1 MALSERIL
9 NSQEFG
15 EMVLFDGFED
25 AFVGIAQRFNDWPI
39 AVYDKSKVIATLME
53 DMTHEDAIEYFEFN
67 VIGAW
72 VGDNTP
78 VFIEFVGDLDG

>member
-15 EMVLFDGFED
+15 GIVLFDGFED
-25 AFVGIAQRFNDWPI
+25 AFVGVAQRFNDWPI
-39 AVYDKSKVIATLME
+39 AVYDKTKVIATLME

>member
-1 MALSERIL
+1 
-9 NSQEFG
+9 
-15 EMVLFDGFED
+15 
-25 AFVGIAQRFNDWPI
+25 
-39 AVYDKSKVIATLME
+39 ME

-67 VIGAW
+67 VIGTW